1 MRAFFL
7 GRLRWSTSLGLSEM
21 RNRFDIAIAP
31 ACAVACQFACCP
43 PTTLV
48 HRHRRTRLRRA
59 RLNGMGSDVP
69 RSIEDVQ
76 NDDAAFRARE
86 AEGPAVVPEV
96 EGAEL
101 KRLLA
106 DARVCERCVSVAGDV
121 RWSGCAEARR
131 RASEL
136 SNEVLGSSVE
146 AVMRDLDAA
155 HLRPTGIRRRLD
167 DGVDAACHGLVTL
180 LANLRA

>member
-1 MRAFFL
+1 
-7 GRLRWSTSLGLSEM
+7 M

-48 HRHRRTRLRRA
+48 HRHRRTRSRRA

-69 RSIEDVQ
+69 RTIADVQ

-86 AEGPAVVPEV
+86 AEGPAVVPEL